1 MKRKSDCDIIMD
13 DFGHLGNSLEKCF
26 DTLAD
31 ERKGKL
37 KKVGS
42 VMSVLGATGRLLWD
56 GGSCAVK
63 NTPKALATVASVK
76 REVTETIVNE
86 YQQYQKE
93 VKQQELEERIRQLKI
108 NNKQ

>member
-13 DFGHLGNSLEKCF
+13 DFGHLGNSLENCF
-26 DTLAD
+26 DTLFD
-31 ERKGKL
+31 ENQSKM
-37 KKVGS
+37 KKAGS
-42 VMSVLGATGRLLWD
+42 FLGVLGSASKLLFH

-63 NTPKALATVASVK
+63 KTPKALATVANAK

-93 VKQQELEERIRQLKI
+93 LKQNELEDHIRKLKS
-108 NNKQ
+108 KK